1 MLALLVKYIFPL
13 WHKIFRG
20 VLNVVGDN
28 GPSIIRVTV
37 VNVKVH
43 SNEENIV
50 RFPSQKQSTKGKG
63 SHTYKSDSHAIIY
76 ILAFLILL
84 TYICH

>member
-50 RFPSQKQSTKGKG
+50 RFPSVIIL
-63 SHTYKSDSHAIIY
+63 YIY
-76 ILAFLILL
+76 I
-84 TYICH
+84 